1 MKHIELNCN
10 SLAECYARALDLIHP
25 SDLGHKASVV
35 IDIDTDSPWDGS
47 FLRVPD
53 YSEKIK

>member
-1 MKHIELNCN
+1 MKHIELNCG
-10 SLAECYARALDLIHP
+10 SLAECYGMALELIHL
-25 SDLGHKASVV
+25 SDLGHKAKVV

-47 FLRVPD
+47 FIRDPD

>member
-1 MKHIELNCN
+1 MKHIELNYG
-10 SLAECYARALDLIHP
+10 SLAECYARALELIHI
-25 SDLGHKASVV
+25 SDLGHKTNVV

-47 FLRVPD
+47 FLRVAD